1 MENFIPHYVPYF
13 LQMLQDAVSMESNES
28 FLEDIFLS
36 TTFRHKLP
44 CSGFFWLS
52 RKAFFR
58 NSNSLLILS
67 LVIYKL
73 SSKKG
78 ILKLE
83 TLTAVIKVKEIEK
96 NIFAST
102 KKIDITESGA
112 NKNKTYCMKNLW
124 WCITRKLLY
133 SLKRVLTYHR
143 GLGERWETL
152 LIGRLFGCINYHQLL
167 MHI

>member
-1 MENFIPHYVPYF
+1 MFHISYKCYKTQCLWNQTKVFWKIYF
-13 LQMLQDAVSMESNES
+13 SLRLFATSYLV
-28 FLEDIFLS
+28 
-36 TTFRHKLP
+36 
-44 CSGFFWLS
+44 
-52 RKAFFR
+52 R

-143 GLGERWETL
+143 GLGERWQTF
-152 LIGRLFGCINYHQLL
+152 LIGELFGCINYHQLL